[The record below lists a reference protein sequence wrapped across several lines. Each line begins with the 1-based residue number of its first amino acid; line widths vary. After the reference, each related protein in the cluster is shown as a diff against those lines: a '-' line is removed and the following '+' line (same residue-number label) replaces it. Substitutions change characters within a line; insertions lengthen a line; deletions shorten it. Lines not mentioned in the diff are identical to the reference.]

1 MVIPDLLRV
10 IRKGPAA
17 KACVDAAIDQ
27 CSMVYN
33 LRDAIEEARVL
44 AEQATDERQKRKHI
58 QKGIAHAAYT
68 YFADGTDVGLQ
79 NLRRYFRLIVFQAY
93 LQSTQP
99 DTMKSFET
107 FEAYVRDRP
116 GMASIRSATHRPH
129 NDCAPQ

>member
-1 MVIPDLLRV
+1 
-10 IRKGPAA
+10 
-17 KACVDAAIDQ
+17 
-27 CSMVYN
+27 MVYN

-44 AEQATDERQKRKHI
+44 AEQATGEREKRKHTH
-58 QKGIAHAAYT
+58 KGIAHAIYT
-68 YFADGTDVGLQ
+68 FFADGADVGLQ

-116 GMASIRSATHRPH
+116 GMAYIRSATNRPH
-129 NDCAPQ
+129 NDYAPQ